1 MAEHERLIC
10 ASNALEECGTG
21 VRFLVPRD
29 GAMLPAFVV
38 RFDGLPRAYLNQCAH
53 VGVELDWM
61 EGEFFDS
68 ARRHLICAT
77 HGATYAP
84 ENGHCVAGPCKG
96 ARLVPLQVDEHDSQ
110 VWLIDDVGHGSTGT

>member
-1 MAEHERLIC
+1 MAERKRLIC
-10 ASNALEECGTG
+10 ASSALEECGVG
-21 VRFLVPRD
+21 VRFMVSR
-29 GAMLPAFVV
+29 GEETLPAFVV
-38 RFDGLPRAYLNQCAH
+38 RFDGLPRAYVNQCAH

-68 ARRHLICAT
+68 EQRHLICAT

-96 ARLVPLQVDEHDSQ
+96 ARLTPLKVVENDGQ
-110 VWLIDDVGHGSTGT
+110 VWLLEDADRGSTGT